1 MGNISH
7 DACQV
12 WVKLLTPCAATTQTR
27 LSTTSSTFEVT
38 PRADS
43 LHSSSFEATEQSIA
57 AALNASDYA
66 RKSSDY
72 GNGNGN
78 SKGG

>member
-1 MGNISH
+1 
-7 DACQV
+7 
-12 WVKLLTPCAATTQTR
+12 

-38 PRADS
+38 PRANS
-43 LHSSSFEATEQSIA
+43 LQLHSASFEATEQSIA

-72 GNGNGN
+72 SNGNGN
-78 SKGG
+78 SKGW